1 MKIYKVVP
9 APGSVVAKK
18 HDAAQDA
25 IVKFFD
31 VISQECTDGW
41 EFHSMS
47 PVTVTR
53 KLSKFKVREEV
64 YHAFV
69 FVKEQPE
76 VKA

>member
-9 APGSVVAKK
+9 SADSIVAKK
-18 HDAAQDA
+18 KEQAQDVIA
-25 IVKFFD
+25 KFFD
-31 VISQECTDGW
+31 VISQECTGGW

>member
-9 APGSVVAKK
+9 SADSIVAKK
-18 HDAAQDA
+18 KEQAQDVIA
-25 IVKFFD
+25 KFFD
-31 VISQECTDGW
+31 VISQECTGGW

-47 PVTVTR
+47 PVVVTR
-53 KLSKFKVREEV
+53 KLGKFKTRKET

-76 VKA
+76 IKG